1 MQVPLAGLTYKI
13 FLSLA
18 ICLIAV
24 VFWAPKPGTEPVRT
38 ELIQKQRETGLTFA
52 WMDEGVSEWMKGTA
66 QAVLFE
72 TRTAVPLKDS
82 LQAFHPEGFSIR
94 DYQQTFAI
102 GACWSNDQTKLAA
115 TMMSSSTRRVIFG
128 ILDLNSK
135 QVHAIAINADQRAY
149 VTSQCWSKD
158 DKQLVYELDG
168 AVRLYSLDNDRADA
182 VAKGTDPSW
191 SPDGQWIGFRDGDTY
206 YGMHGDGSLRKELFR
221 NKRGKAISALYWSP
235 DSRIV
240 AYVRELGFL
249 QGGALDAEF
258 NELRVRRLDDG
269 SEDRMCNEN
278 ANWYSNYHWITSKEL
293 VSQPQREKSS
303 SK

>member
-24 VFWAPKPGTEPVRT
+24 VFWAPKPGTESVRT

-66 QAVLFE
+66 QAVLLE

-115 TMMSSSTRRVIFG
+115 TMMNSSTRRVIFG

-149 VTSQCWSKD
+149 VASQCWSKD

-168 AVRLYSLDNDRADA
+168 AVRLYNLENDRADA
-182 VAKGTDPSW
+182 VAKGTDPAGH
-191 SPDGQWIGFRDGDTY
+191 P
-206 YGMHGDGSLRKELFR
+206 MVNGSDFGTAIHITECTETEVLER
-221 NKRGKAISALYWSP
+221 NCFAISGGKPSLHFIGR
-235 DSRIV
+235 RI
-240 AYVRELGFL
+240 RGLL
-249 QGGALDAEF
+249 P
-258 NELRVRRLDDG
+258 
-269 SEDRMCNEN
+269 M
-278 ANWYSNYHWITSKEL
+278 
-293 VSQPQREKSS
+293 
-303 SK
+303 